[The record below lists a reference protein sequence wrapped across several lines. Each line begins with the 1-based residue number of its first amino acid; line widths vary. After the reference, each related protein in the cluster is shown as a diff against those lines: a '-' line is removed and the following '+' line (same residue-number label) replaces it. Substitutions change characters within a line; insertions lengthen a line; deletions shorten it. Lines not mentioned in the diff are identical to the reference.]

1 MKKLKINNI
10 LSLLFL
16 IAPLAVSS
24 AHHHSNES
32 VKKES
37 NNKNKKEIQV
47 VKDKDSFIE
56 EKQKESS
63 KLLQNVK
70 K

>member
-1 MKKLKINNI
+1 MKKLKINNM

-63 KLLQNVK
+63 KLPQNVGK
-70 K
+70 

>member
-24 AHHHSNES
+24 AHHHSNEN

-37 NNKNKKEIQV
+37 KNKKEIQV

-63 KLLQNVK
+63 KLTQNLK

>member
-32 VKKES
+32 VKKDS
-37 NNKNKKEIQV
+37 NNKEKKEIQV
-47 VKDKDSFIE
+47 GKNKNSYIE
-56 EKQKESS
+56 EKQKKFS
-63 KLLQNVK
+63 KLPQNAGK
-70 K
+70 

>member
-37 NNKNKKEIQV
+37 KNKKEIQV

-63 KLLQNVK
+63 KLTQNLK